1 MNTDTLKKMIND
13 MHKFFEINFAEVLIK
28 FHFIGYLL
36 TKRENKTGSPEKPL
50 SDLGLL
56 SYRYYWRNV
65 LFEVLS
71 DSPEALSIEGIMI
84 IIQII
89 LLFAYINIVINI
101 WLLNFSYNL
110 ECLLIVFLVLI

>member
-1 MNTDTLKKMIND
+1 MQ
-13 MHKFFEINFAEVLIK
+13 KFLYK

-89 LLFAYINIVINI
+89 LRNISII
-101 WLLNFSYNL
+101 LNLQLYN
-110 ECLLIVFLVLI
+110 VRVKSGNKHDGQ